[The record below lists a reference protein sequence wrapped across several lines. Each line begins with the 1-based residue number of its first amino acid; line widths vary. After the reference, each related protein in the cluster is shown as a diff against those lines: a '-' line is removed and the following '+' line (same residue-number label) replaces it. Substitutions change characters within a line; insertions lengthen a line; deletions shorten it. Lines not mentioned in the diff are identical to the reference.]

1 MAGLRFLPLV
11 FVLLFTVSCSKE
23 YLKKILK
30 DNPEILTEAIE
41 ENPKAIIEALNKASI
56 KFRQE
61 QIAEAEKKRE
71 AEFEEAFK
79 NPKKPETPKD
89 RIYFGD
95 ASAPLTI
102 VEYADFQCPYCKVT
116 GDDLKIILKEYK
128 GLVKVLYKHFPLDQI
143 HPQARLAAQYYEA
156 VGKVDPSKAEAFH
169 DQLYAEYRKI
179 SGGEKFLD
187 KVVKNLNVDVKKVK
201 AGIE

>member
-1 MAGLRFLPLV
+1 MSGLRFLPLV

-41 ENPKAIIEALNKASI
+41 ENPKAIIESLNKASI

-61 QIAEAEKKRE
+61 QIEAAEKKRE

-79 NPKKPETPKD
+79 NPKKPATPKD

-116 GDDLKIILKEYK
+116 GDDLKVILKEYK
-128 GLVKVLYKHFPLDQI
+128 GLVRVLYKHFPLDQI

-179 SGGEKFLD
+179 SGGG
-187 KVVKNLNVDVKKVK
+187 KVFR
-201 AGIE
+201 